1 MNESTKT
8 LSLTEDAPRVILA
21 ELPGDLHVVGT
32 ESLEVSLLTDDESA
46 TLEQDAEG
54 LVQVRSG
61 GDLVLRLPAKAS
73 LDVRAVRGDARIQS
87 VGGRLD
93 INEVNGDLKLR
104 DVGPTR
110 IGRVYGDLRANT
122 VQGDLWV
129 EAVFGD
135 AAVRTVTG
143 ALNLER
149 VQADALVRGAAGS
162 VQVSAGADATV
173 ELSVPGE
180 HRLDAGADLRVI
192 AGPTFAGILELRAGG
207 DRRIDLPEG
216 RLRTEE
222 RDGMTRITV
231 LAERAMTGVAAD
243 EADEPAPDADLP
255 TVALRSGGDF
265 ALTQPGAASRDARWQ
280 ARVEFRAM
288 GDEFRA
294 IGDEFR
300 QLAERVT
307 RRVHAHV
314 GDLGSQLHG
323 RFGQLADNLTDI
335 LSAAGMSMEEA
346 EAVSERIR
354 SAGERAGLR
363 AQEKMDQMRRRREED
378 GGDARRGSWEWIGRA
393 VDGARP
399 APPAPPAPPSPPVG
413 SEERLSV
420 LRLLEAGR
428 ISADEA
434 ERLLKAMA
442 GGRSVA

>member
-1 MNESTKT
+1 MNESTKS
-8 LSLTEDAPRVILA
+8 LSLTDDAPRVILA
-21 ELPGDLHVVGT
+21 ELPGDLHVAGT
-32 ESLEVSLLTDDESA
+32 DSLDVSLVTDDDGA
-46 TLEQDAEG
+46 TLELDPEG

-61 GDLVLRLPAKAS
+61 SDLVLRLPAAAS
-73 LDVRAVRGDARIQS
+73 LEVRAVRGDARIQG

-93 INEVNGDLKLR
+93 IHEVNGDLKLR

-110 IGRVYGDLRANT
+110 IGRVYGDLRANV
-122 VQGDLWV
+122 VQGDLWA

-135 AAVRTVTG
+135 AAVRAISGAVT
-143 ALNLER
+143 LER
-149 VQADALVRGAAGS
+149 VQADALVRDAAGL

-173 ELSVPGE
+173 ELKVPGE
-180 HRLDAGADLRVI
+180 HRLEAGADLRLI
-192 AGPTFAGILELRAGG
+192 AGPAFAGTLELRAGG
-207 DRRIDLPEG
+207 DRRVDLPEG
-216 RLRTEE
+216 RLQMEE
-222 RDGMTRITV
+222 RDGVTRITV
-231 LAERAMTGVAAD
+231 LADPATDGPIAD
-243 EADEPAPDADLP
+243 GADTPAVDGEQP
-255 TVALRSGGDF
+255 TVGVRAGGDF
-265 ALTQPGAASRDARWQ
+265 ILTQPGAASRDARWQ

-288 GDEFRA
+288 GDEFKA

-314 GDLGSQLHG
+314 GDLGNQLNG

-363 AQEKMDQMRRRREED
+363 AQEKMEQLRRRRDED
-378 GGDARRGSWEWIGRA
+378 VGDARRGSWEWIGRA
-393 VDGARP
+393 VEGARP

-434 ERLLKAMA
+434 ERLLKAMG
-442 GGRSVA
+442 GGRPAA